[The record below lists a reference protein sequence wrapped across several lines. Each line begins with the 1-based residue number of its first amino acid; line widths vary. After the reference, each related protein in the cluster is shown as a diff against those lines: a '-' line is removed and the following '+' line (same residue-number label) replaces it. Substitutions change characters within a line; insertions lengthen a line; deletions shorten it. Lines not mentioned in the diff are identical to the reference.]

1 MNSAANPNPNPNPGS
16 VDFTL
21 SPTSQKMLELRD
33 EVLAQWSQ
41 SVRSDVE
48 PAGSLKEPILLNT
61 MPAFYANL
69 AEAISPSY
77 PRPDAISGATIATEH
92 GGERARLTNYNPQG
106 IVAEYQLLRSALL
119 DVMARHGV
127 HLDTAQLQVI
137 NTSIEGA
144 IRQSVSAYGVAVAA
158 LRAQVISA
166 LMHDFRTPL
175 GVVGMA
181 AEVIRRTA
189 ESPTTQA
196 SAETI
201 LKNTRRM
208 DKMLHELLDALAFVG
223 SPRLALD
230 LSRFDMLAL
239 AQEVAEQFE
248 AQHGPRF
255 KVIGASSE
263 VLWSREDVKRAL
275 ENLVGNALKYG
286 SPGTPIS
293 IRLARVDATLSV
305 AVHNVGNPIA
315 PGEIEDVFQVFA
327 RAQAA
332 KAGHQEGWGIGLAFV
347 RQVAESHGGSCRV
360 DSSKERGTTFFI
372 DMPVDA
378 GPFQNANILG

>member
-1 MNSAANPNPNPNPGS
+1 MILSYNPDPDPNPGS
-16 VDFTL
+16 PDFEL

-69 AEAISPSY
+69 AEAITPSY
-77 PRPDAISGATIATEH
+77 PRTDAICGATIATEH

-127 HLDTAQLQVI
+127 HFDMAQLQVI
-137 NTSIEGA
+137 NTSFEGA
-144 IRQSVSAYGVAVAA
+144 IRQSVTAYVAAVAA
-158 LRAQVISA
+158 LREQVISA

-175 GVVGMA
+175 GVVSMA
-181 AEVIRRTA
+181 AAVIARTA
-189 ESPTTQA
+189 ESPKTQA
-196 SAETI
+196 NAETI
-201 LKNTRRM
+201 LKNTHRM
-208 DKMLHELLDALAFVG
+208 DKMLHALLDALAFVG
-223 SPRLALD
+223 TPRLALE
-230 LSRFDMLAL
+230 LSSFDMLAL
-239 AQEVAEQFE
+239 AQEVAEQFD

-275 ENLVGNALKYG
+275 ENLVGNAVKYG
-286 SPGTPIS
+286 SPDTPIS
-293 IRLARVDATLSV
+293 IRLARVDDMLSV
-305 AVHNVGNPIA
+305 AVHNAGNPIA
-315 PGEIEDVFQVFA
+315 TA
-327 RAQAA
+327 
-332 KAGHQEGWGIGLAFV
+332 
-347 RQVAESHGGSCRV
+347 
-360 DSSKERGTTFFI
+360 
-372 DMPVDA
+372 
-378 GPFQNANILG
+378 

>member
-1 MNSAANPNPNPNPGS
+1 MNSAADPGPNPGS
-16 VDFTL
+16 LDFEL
-21 SPTSQKMLELRD
+21 SPTSQRMLELRD

-48 PAGSLKEPILLNT
+48 PAGSLKEPILLDT

-69 AEAISPSY
+69 AEAISPGF
-77 PRPDAISGATIATEH
+77 PRADAISGATIATEH

-119 DVMARHGV
+119 GVMARHGV

-137 NTSIEGA
+137 NTSFEGA
-144 IRQSVSAYGVAVAA
+144 IRQSVTAYVVAVAA
-158 LRAQVISA
+158 LREQVISA

-175 GVVGMA
+175 GVVSMA
-181 AEVIRRTA
+181 AEVIRRSA
-189 ESPTTQA
+189 ESAKTKA

-201 LKNTRRM
+201 LKNTQRM
-208 DKMLHELLDALAFVG
+208 DKMLHALLDALAFVG
-223 SPRLALD
+223 TPRLALD
-230 LSRFDMLAL
+230 LSGFDMLAL

-248 AQHGPRF
+248 AQHGARF
-255 KVIGASSE
+255 EVIGASSE

-275 ENLVGNALKYG
+275 ENLVGNAVKYG
-286 SPGTPIS
+286 APGTPIT
-293 IRLARVDATLSV
+293 IRLARFDATLSV
-305 AVHNVGNPIA
+305 AVHNAGNPIA
-315 PGEIEDVFQVFA
+315 PAEIEDVFQVFA

-332 KAGHQEGWGIGLAFV
+332 KQGHQEGWGIGLAFV

-360 DSSKERGTTFFI
+360 DSSLERGTTFFI

-378 GPFQNANILG
+378 RPFQNARILG